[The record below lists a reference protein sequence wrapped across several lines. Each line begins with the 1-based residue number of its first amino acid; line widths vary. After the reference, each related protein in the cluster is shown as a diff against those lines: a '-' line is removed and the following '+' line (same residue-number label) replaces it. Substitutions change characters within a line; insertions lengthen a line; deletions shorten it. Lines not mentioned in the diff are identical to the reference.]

1 MDRNLIN
8 RIINLREEQGI
19 NQSELGTQMHLGNSV
34 ISKIENGTRKVSAEE
49 LKKLSAI
56 FGVSTDYLLGNNQTP
71 KWANKKD
78 TVDLKE
84 FLDNNLN
91 VNMAYDGENL
101 SKEELERLK
110 VAMTQIFWEKR
121 KQKK

>member
-1 MDRNLIN
+1 MDNNLLN
-8 RIINLREEQGI
+8 RIIALREEKGI
-19 NQSELGTQMHLGNSV
+19 NQSELGTLMNLGNSV
-34 ISKIENGTRKVSAEE
+34 ISKIENGSRKVSAEE
-49 LKKLSAI
+49 LKKLSDI
-56 FGVSTDYLLGNNQTP
+56 FGVSTDYLVGNNQTP

-91 VNMAYDGENL
+91 INMAYDGEDL

-110 VAMTQIFWEKR
+110 IAMTQIFWEKQ

>member
-1 MDRNLIN
+1 MDNNLRT

-19 NQSELGTQMHLGNSV
+19 NQSELGTRMHLGNSV

-49 LKKLSAI
+49 LKQLSAI

-84 FLDNNLN
+84 FLDNNLHI
-91 VNMAYDGENL
+91 NMAYDGEDL
-101 SKEELERLK
+101 SQEELERLR